1 MEKEIL
7 KETVSKEKPLLAK
20 KRTYKSRK
28 KKTENKNT
36 EVLVVDEMVMRSG
49 EIYLSNTSNSYKR
62 RKEIGSYKIGRSFQ
76 IYFEKKP
83 NPVHRFFSKLLLGWE
98 WHDQK

>member
-7 KETVSKEKPLLAK
+7 KETVSKEKPSPTK
-20 KRTYKSRK
+20 KRTYKPRK

-36 EVLVVDEMVMRSG
+36 EGSVVDDMVMRSG
-49 EIYLSNTSNSYKR
+49 EIHLPNSFKR
-62 RKEIGSYKIGRSFQ
+62 RKEVGSYKIGRSFQ

-83 NPVHRFFSKLLLGWE
+83 NPIHRFFSKLLLGWE